1 MDKKLLI
8 RALTAFL
15 AGLILVML
23 LVFLPA
29 GTLQFPRGWLF
40 TGLMFVPMLAVG
52 IMLLVKNPAL
62 LKKRLDAK
70 ESEAEQKGVVLA
82 SGVMFL
88 AGFITAGL
96 DFRFDWLQIPMW
108 ISLLAAVLFLLSYAM
123 YAEVL
128 RENTYLSRTV
138 RVQENQKVI
147 DTGLYGIVRHPM
159 YSATV
164 LMFLSIPLMLGSAIS
179 FCIFLVYP
187 FLIAAR
193 IQNEENVL
201 QNGLDGYREY
211 QKKVRY
217 RLIPFIW

>member
-8 RALTAFL
+8 RAMTAFL

-40 TGLMFVPMLAVG
+40 TGLLFVPMLAVG
-52 IMLLVKNPAL
+52 IMLLIKNPAL

-82 SGVMFL
+82 SGIMFL

-164 LMFLSIPLMLGSAIS
+164 LMFLSVPLMLGSVIS

-201 QNGLDGYREY
+201 QNGLEGYREY

>member
-8 RALTAFL
+8 RAMTAFL

-40 TGLMFVPMLAVG
+40 TGLLFVPMLAVG
-52 IMLLVKNPAL
+52 IMLLIKNPAL